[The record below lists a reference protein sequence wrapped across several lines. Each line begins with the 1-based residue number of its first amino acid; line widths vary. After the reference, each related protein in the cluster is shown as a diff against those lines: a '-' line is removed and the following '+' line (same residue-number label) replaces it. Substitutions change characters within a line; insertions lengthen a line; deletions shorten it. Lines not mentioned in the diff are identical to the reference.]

1 MLMICWF
8 NWCR

>member
-1 MLMICWF
+1 MLMICWC